1 MAERDIYVA
10 LDGAISP
17 PTGFNG
23 SKRKKNGVSYEH
35 PVGFWLGITITT
47 IGVLLQLPMYWM
59 ARHDHFHLAGM
70 PITWEMAI
78 GMVMLVVGMVVTA
91 WALFPTK
98 TIPNEKLSKIKISA
112 LDDAPIKW
120 SHIALLLVM
129 AAAITIDVMK
139 PTAFAFLA
147 PGAAAEYGLRG
158 PLNPTI
164 DALPI
169 GLYPLSGITGTMLG
183 SFIWGWFGDRIG
195 RRASILLSAVI
206 FIATSTCGTMPQYW
220 MNLVT
225 CFIMGLGV
233 GGMLP
238 IAFALMSETIPKRHR
253 GWMMVLIGADI
264 AGAYIAVSWLA
275 STWAAPDQFGWRMLW
290 LVGLPTGLLL
300 LVLNRGIPES
310 PRFLIQHGREEEAR
324 AVMARYGAVLV
335 EEKESDLAI
344 EKDLHAK
351 WKQLFSKEF
360 VALSSVIVLLA
371 LSIGATQYGFQQWM
385 PSNLQKLGFSA
396 VESSKILRNAALIG
410 FPFSIPIALL
420 YGFWSSKK
428 TVMLVMALMGSA
440 LAIFSL
446 MGNSVVDNR
455 GLLYILLVV
464 PVWGISILNS
474 VLAAYSAEIY
484 PTVIRARG
492 SGLSA
497 GATKAGGVA
506 ILALVVLAF
515 AAPSV
520 RITAAIGFIPMAL
533 AFIGLI
539 LFGPETRKKQ
549 LESIT
554 AEELHL
560 RPKAEPAAATIGA

>member
-1 MAERDIYVA
+1 MAQ
-10 LDGAISP
+10 DGATSQP
-17 PTGFNG
+17 LPGTGR

-35 PVGFWLGITITT
+35 PIGFWLGISVTT

-70 PITWEMAI
+70 PVTPEMSI
-78 GMVMLVVGMVVTA
+78 GMVMLVVGTLLTA
-91 WALFPTK
+91 WSLFPRK
-98 TIPNEKLSKIKISA
+98 TVPNQKLSKIKISA
-112 LDDAPIKW
+112 LDDAPIKF
-120 SHIALLLVM
+120 SHIALLFVM

-147 PGAAAEYGLRG
+147 PGAAAEYGLRSTLH
-158 PLNPTI
+158 P
-164 DALPI
+164 DAQALPI

-206 FIATSTCGTMPQYW
+206 FIATSTCGTMPEYW
-220 MNLVT
+220 MNLIT
-225 CFIMGLGV
+225 CFLMGLGV

-238 IAFALMSETIPKRHR
+238 IAFALMSETVPKRHR

-275 STWAAPDQFGWRMLW
+275 STWASPDQFGWRMLW

-300 LVLNRGIPES
+300 LILNQGIPES

-324 AVMARYGAVLV
+324 AVMERYGAAIV
-335 EEKESDLAI
+335 EEEESDLAI
-344 EKDLHAK
+344 EKNLSAK
-351 WKQLFSKEF
+351 WTQLFSKEF

-396 VESSKILRNAALIG
+396 VRSSEILRNAALIG

-428 TVMLVMALMGSA
+428 TVLLVMVMMGSA
-440 LAIFSL
+440 LAAFSVL
-446 MGNSVVDNR
+446 GDTVADNTT
-455 GLLYILLVV
+455 LLYVLLVV

-497 GATKAGGVA
+497 GATKAGGVV
-506 ILALVVLAF
+506 ILALVVAAF
-515 AAPSV
+515 TAPSV
-520 RITAAIGFIPMAL
+520 RTTAIIGFVPMAL
-533 AFIGLI
+533 AFIGLLI
-539 LFGPETRKKQ
+539 FGPETRRKQ

-554 AEELHL
+554 AEELHIK
-560 RPKAEPAAATIGA
+560 PTPEPEPASA

>member
-1 MAERDIYVA
+1 MAV
-10 LDGAISP
+10 DGAISP
-17 PTGFNG
+17 PGAG
-23 SKRKKNGVSYEH
+23 ASRSKRKKNGVSYEH
-35 PVGFWLGITITT
+35 PLGFWLGIIITT

-59 ARHDHFHLAGM
+59 ARNDHFRLAGM
-70 PITWEMAI
+70 PMSPEMWV
-78 GMVMLVVGMVVTA
+78 GMGMLVVGVALTA
-91 WALFPTK
+91 WAL
-98 TIPNEKLSKIKISA
+98 IPARAIGGDRLSKIRISA
-112 LDDAPIKW
+112 LDDAPIKF

-139 PTAFAFLA
+139 PTAFAFLT
-147 PGAAAEYGLRG
+147 PGAAAEYGLRS
-158 PLNPTI
+158 PLNPHAH
-164 DALPI
+164 ALPI

-238 IAFALMSETIPKRHR
+238 IAFALMSETVPKRHR

-275 STWAAPDQFGWRMLW
+275 STWASPDHFGWRMLW

-324 AVMARYGAVLV
+324 AVMARYGAVVV
-335 EEKESDLAI
+335 EEKESDLSV
-344 EKDLHAK
+344 EKNLSAK
-351 WKQLFSKEF
+351 WTQLFSKEF
-360 VALSSVIVLLA
+360 IALSSVIMLLA

-396 VESSKILRNAALIG
+396 VHSSEILRNAALIG

-428 TVMLVMALMGSA
+428 TVLLVMAMMGSA

-446 MGNSVVDNR
+446 LGNKVVDNTT
-455 GLLYILLVV
+455 LLYVLLVV

-497 GATKAGGVA
+497 GATKAGGVV

-515 AAPSV
+515 SAPSV
-520 RITAAIGFIPMAL
+520 RFTAAIGFVPMAL
-533 AFIGLI
+533 AFIGLV
-539 LFGPETRKKQ
+539 LFGPETRRKQ
-549 LESIT
+549 LEAIT
-554 AEELHL
+554 AEELHIGD
-560 RPKAEPAAATIGA
+560 PEPEPARA

>member
-1 MAERDIYVA
+1 MPM
-10 LDGAISP
+10 SP
-17 PTGFNG
+17 
-23 SKRKKNGVSYEH
+23 
-35 PVGFWLGITITT
+35 
-47 IGVLLQLPMYWM
+47 
-59 ARHDHFHLAGM
+59 
-70 PITWEMAI
+70 EMSV
-78 GMVMLVVGMVVTA
+78 GMVMLVVGVLLTA
-91 WALFPTK
+91 WSLFPRK
-98 TIPNEKLSKIKISA
+98 SVADAQLSKLKISA
-112 LDDAPIKW
+112 LDDAPIKF

-147 PGAAAEYGLRG
+147 PGAAAEYGLRS
-158 PLNPTI
+158 PLHPNV

-183 SFIWGWFGDRIG
+183 SFIWGFFGDRIG

-206 FIATSTCGTMPQYW
+206 FIATSTCGTMPEYW

-238 IAFALMSETIPKRHR
+238 IAFALMSETVPKRHR

-275 STWAAPDQFGWRMLW
+275 STWASPDRFGWRMLW

-300 LVLNRGIPES
+300 LLLNRGIPES

-324 AVMARYGAVLV
+324 AVMERYGAVVV
-335 EEKESDLAI
+335 EDKESDLAV
-344 EKDLHAK
+344 EKNLSAK
-351 WKQLFSKEF
+351 WSQLFSREF
-360 VALSSVIVLLA
+360 LALSSVIVLLA

-396 VESSKILRNAALIG
+396 VHSSEILRNAALIG

-428 TVMLVMALMGSA
+428 TVLLVMAMMGSA
-440 LAIFSL
+440 LAIFSV
-446 MGNSVVDNR
+446 MGNRVADNTT
-455 GLLYILLVV
+455 LLYILLVV

-497 GATKAGGVA
+497 GATKAGGVV

-515 AAPSV
+515 SAPSV
-520 RITAAIGFIPMAL
+520 RLTAAIGFIPMAL

-539 LFGPETRKKQ
+539 LFGPETRRKQ

-560 RPKAEPAAATIGA
+560 KPEPEPEPAPAPA

>member
-1 MAERDIYVA
+1 VA
-10 LDGAISP
+10 QDGATSP
-17 PTGFNG
+17 PTAGRFSQ

-35 PVGFWLGITITT
+35 PVGFWVGITVTT

-59 ARHDHFHLAGM
+59 ARFDHFHLAGM
-70 PITWEMAI
+70 AVTPEMWV
-78 GMVMLVVGMVVTA
+78 GMAMLVIGVGLTA
-91 WALFPTK
+91 WALIPARSM
-98 TIPNEKLSKIKISA
+98 PNEKLSKLKVSA

-120 SHIALLLVM
+120 SHIALLLVL

-147 PGAAAEYGLRG
+147 PGAAAEYGLKG
-158 PLNPTI
+158 PLNPHAH
-164 DALPI
+164 ALPI
-169 GLYPLSGITGTMLG
+169 GLYPLSGITGTMTG
-183 SFIWGWFGDRIG
+183 SFIWGYFGDRIG

-206 FIATSTCGTMPQYW
+206 FIATSTCGTMPVYW

-225 CFIMGLGV
+225 CFLMGLGV

-238 IAFALMSETIPKRHR
+238 ITFALMSETVPKRHR

-264 AGAYIAVSWLA
+264 AGAYIAVSWLS
-275 STWAAPDQFGWRMLW
+275 STWASPDQFGWRMLW
-290 LVGLPTGLLL
+290 LIGLPTGLIL

-310 PRFLIQHGREEEAR
+310 PRFLLQHGREEEAK
-324 AVMARYGAVLV
+324 AVMRRYGAAIV
-335 EEKESDLAI
+335 EEEVSDLAV
-344 EKDLHAK
+344 ENKLK
-351 WKQLFSKEF
+351 GRWTQLFSKEF
-360 VALSSVIVLLA
+360 VALSCVIVLLA

-396 VESSKILRNAALIG
+396 VRSSEILRNAALIG

-428 TVMLVMALMGSA
+428 TVILVIVMMGSA
-440 LAIFSL
+440 LATFAVL
-446 MGNSVVDNR
+446 GNNAAKSTS
-455 GLLYILLVV
+455 LLYVLLVV

-506 ILALVVLAF
+506 ILALVVIAI

-520 RITAAIGFIPMAL
+520 RVPAAIGVIPMAL
-533 AFIGLI
+533 ALIGLI
-539 LFGPETRKKQ
+539 AFGPEPRHKQ
-549 LESIT
+549 LERIT

-560 RPKAEPAAATIGA
+560 RPETVASTS